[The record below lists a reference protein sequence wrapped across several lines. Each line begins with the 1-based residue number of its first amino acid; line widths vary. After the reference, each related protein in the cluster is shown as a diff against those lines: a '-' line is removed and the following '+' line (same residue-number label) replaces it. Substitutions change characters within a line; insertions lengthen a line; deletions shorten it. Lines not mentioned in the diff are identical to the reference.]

1 VIVFA
6 SSRTAASY
14 VRSSSRIVVVVAR
27 VVVVRFVSF
36 RFDAFVAAARAN
48 STPSSARIIFISR
61 FAASAIAARAR
72 ARASRDRARG
82 GRSRRPRRFI

>member
-1 VIVFA
+1 
-6 SSRTAASY
+6 
-14 VRSSSRIVVVVAR
+14 VRSSSRIVVVVASGR
-27 VVVVRFVSF
+27 RRSIRFDSF